1 MAEPPLETGAVQ
13 ETTELALAFDVAVT
27 AVGAPGAVAG
37 MAAADGDDAGLVPA
51 ALVAVTVNV

>member
-1 MAEPPLETGAVQ
+1 LDAGAVQ
-13 ETTELALAFDVAVT
+13 DTADWALALDVAVT

-37 MAAADGDDAGLVPA
+37 MAAADGLDAGLVPA